1 MKNFL
6 ITIIGGLLCAGFLL
20 SAAEPVPGVASEYE
34 KTLLIENFDDG
45 NISAAPEWWKF
56 DRLETTIAAAK
67 DRRRGQAYLQLT
79 GQAGNYY
86 VGGLG
91 AYVGKSAAEYNALA
105 LDIYGAGSNSGTLRV
120 QLFDDDNSTYQVE
133 QDKNFKPTHDDQL
146 EYEIV
151 VDWEGWRTVEIPFS
165 RFVDVNPGIGND
177 RWDAGATGGS
187 GGLLHIQIIALSNAP
202 TGKLNIGLDNLQ
214 LVKTAK

>member
-1 MKNFL
+1 MKKIF
-6 ITIIGGLLCAGFLL
+6 IIIIGCFLCAGFLL
-20 SAAEPVPGVASEYE
+20 SAAEPVAGAASEYD
-34 KTLLIENFDDG
+34 KVLLIENFNDG

-56 DRLETTIAAAK
+56 DRLEATAAESK
-67 DRRRGQAYLQLT
+67 DNRLGQFYLKLT
-79 GQAGNYY
+79 GKAEKYY

-91 AYVGKSAAEYNALA
+91 AYLGKSAAEYNALA
-105 LDIYGAGSNSGTLRV
+105 LDVYGAGLNSGTLRV
-120 QLFDDDNSTYQVE
+120 QLFDDDNGTYQVE
-133 QDKNFKPTHDDQL
+133 QDKNFKPTQDDQL

-187 GGLLHIQIIALSNAP
+187 GGLLHIQIIALSNTP
-202 TGKLNIGLDNLQ
+202 NGQLNIGLDNLQ
-214 LVKTAK
+214 LVKLAK